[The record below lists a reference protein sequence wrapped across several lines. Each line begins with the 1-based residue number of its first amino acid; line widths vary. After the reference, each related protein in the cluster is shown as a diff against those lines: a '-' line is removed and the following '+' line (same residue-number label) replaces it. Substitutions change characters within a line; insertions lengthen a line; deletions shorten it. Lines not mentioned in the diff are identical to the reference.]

1 MIKQIIFWLIN
12 KNTRNLNKIS
22 NDLDLIGNID
32 MIISDLTQE
41 SMKFIPKYNVDYFML
56 LNRPKRIIPG
66 YLIFNNVYIK
76 KELFIKEDKK
86 EKSDDKE

>member
-1 MIKQIIFWLIN
+1 
-12 KNTRNLNKIS
+12 
-22 NDLDLIGNID
+22 

-41 SMKFIPKYNVDYFML
+41 SMRFISKYDVDYFML

-76 KELFIKEDKK
+76 KELFIKEDEK
-86 EKSDDKE
+86 ENLEDNK